1 VHGTAVDRRYS
12 GRRRL
17 AVVVGGSLREGLKR
31 IAGDVVRLC
40 VRGIEEGLSEDDKF
54 WCQDELAHGDQLTGK

>member
-1 VHGTAVDRRYS
+1 M
-12 GRRRL
+12 
-17 AVVVGGSLREGLKR
+17 GGSLREGLKR
-31 IAGDVVRLC
+31 IVGDVVRLC

>member
-1 VHGTAVDRRYS
+1 VVDSRYS

-31 IAGDVVRLC
+31 IVGDVVRLC
-40 VRGIEEGLSEDDKF
+40 ARGIKEGLSEDDKF
-54 WCQDELAHGDQLTGK
+54 WCQDELAHGIN